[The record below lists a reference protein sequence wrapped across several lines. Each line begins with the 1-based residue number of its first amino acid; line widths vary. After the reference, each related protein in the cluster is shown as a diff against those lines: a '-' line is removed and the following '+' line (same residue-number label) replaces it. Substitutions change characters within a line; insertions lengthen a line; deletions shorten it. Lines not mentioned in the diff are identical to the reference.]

1 MKRKITLAIATL
13 MLLFMNVFTAF
24 GQTNYEK
31 VTSTPAS
38 WEGEYLLVYENGE
51 TAYAWSGVDAASS
64 YVSYAISGNTI
75 SASDAITITIAS
87 MDGGYSIKVNGGT
100 NDGKYIYGQSGSNT
114 IKFGSS
120 PELNTLEFDSDNVK
134 ITSYTSVMR
143 FNSAS
148 NNLRFRYFKSTSYS
162 NQQPV
167 QLYKKNGG
175 GQQSV
180 ATPTF
185 SPAAGTYY
193 EAQNVTISC
202 TTAGVT
208 IHYTL
213 DGSNPTENSATYST
227 PIAISETTTVKAM
240 AVKAGMSNSNVAS
253 ATYTIQA
260 APTVITIAEA
270 RALAVNEFALVQG
283 VVTFIDG
290 KNVYI
295 QDETA
300 GIDLYLNSA
309 VNTLSLG
316 DKVQA
321 YGKRSNY
328 NGLLEL
334 ANINPNDA
342 SQFSVISTGNT
353 LPLAEKTI
361 AEINA
366 DAAGNNMLQ
375 STRVKVVNAIIGTI
389 NTSNNTP
396 LTQGENTINIY
407 KVPALDNIEAGDA
420 VDVIGVIGCYNN
432 PQLRVALASDVTIHE
447 TPMQTVATPTF
458 TPAAGTYNEA
468 QNVTI
473 ACATNGATIYYTL
486 DGTDPISPTGGPQG
500 SIYSN
505 PIVISETTT
514 VKAVGVKQGMY
525 DSEIATAL
533 YTIETGPELITIA
546 EARAL
551 ANNEYGLV
559 QGIVTFI
566 DGRNVYVQ
574 DATAGIDLYLNNNT
588 VPSGLALG
596 DMVQAY
602 GKKTVFNGLI
612 ELTAINGGIADQFS
626 IISTGNTLPLA
637 VKTIAEILADHNGN
651 KILQSTRVQIV
662 DATVGTINTS
672 SNTPITQDD
681 NTLNIYKMPVVE
693 GLLEGDIATV
703 IGVVGCYN
711 AVQLRVANA
720 ADVTFT
726 HPVVETVATP
736 TFTPAAGTYTEAI
749 NVTIACA
756 TENASIYYTT
766 DGTDPAVNPT
776 GINGTLYTAPIA
788 LSENTTVKAFA
799 MKAGMNDSD
808 IATAVYEF
816 QDPTPPAQETAYTLI
831 TNNNALIAGDKYIVV
846 GIKGETYKALGKQAS
861 NNRPSVDVTPV
872 DNVITLTPATTN
884 DGGVF
889 ELTLGQADGKWT
901 LYDAV
906 NEGYLYAAS
915 SSANQ
920 LRVQANNDANGQWTI
935 DIDANGVATIKAQG
949 TNTRNWLRL
958 NTSGSPFSCYAS
970 GQLDVYL
977 YKAGEVP
984 TPPTPTYYNVT
995 VASGITNGTISVDP
1009 TSALE
1014 GATITVTA
1022 DANAGYELATLNYTY
1037 AGVATPIDIT
1047 ETMQFVMPAA
1057 DVVVNGTFVELA
1069 HVANPTFTPTT
1080 GTYYEAQTVTIACAT
1095 EGATIYYT
1103 LDGTDPTLNSAVY
1116 AEAFT
1121 VNSTTTV
1128 KAMAVKEGMN
1138 NSSITSATYTII
1150 LPITIAEA
1158 RALENNQYALVQGIV
1173 TFMDGRN
1180 IYVQDETAGIDLY
1193 LNNNTVPTALALG
1206 DMVQAYGKKTIFNGL
1221 VELTSI
1227 NGGLANQFQIMSSGN
1242 PLPLAVKTIA
1252 EINADAAGNNMLQST
1267 RVQIVEAIIGAINT
1281 NNNTPITQDEN
1292 TLNIYKMPVV
1302 EGLEEGDIVTVIG
1315 VIGCYNNPQLRV
1327 ASAADVTYEHPI
1339 YPTLVANPTSL
1350 SGFNYVYEEG
1360 PSVIK
1365 TFALS
1370 ASNLVGAAHVYPSD
1384 NFEIS
1389 SIGGELFT
1397 PETDIQISGATTFNN
1412 IHIYV
1417 RLKANLEIGTYAES
1431 ITMGSEGAQ
1440 TVSVAVSGAVTEPE
1454 PPVVPSD
1461 YTRVSDLSQLTNGS
1475 KVVFAAR
1482 FDENANEYYA
1492 MTAQASG
1499 KPTGVLFTSAI
1510 SETGAETLPEELA
1523 DEEDTYYWT
1532 VSVDGANYTFTNANG
1547 DVLGY
1552 TSSTNFSTGGDN
1564 TAWAITFQ
1572 TSEATAMV
1580 PNYSGYVVNNV
1591 NNAVRAIALNNNH
1604 NFGPYHTQNIASENY
1619 NFFLD
1624 MFATVGGGTLTC
1636 ATPTFTPE
1644 AGTYFEEQEVTIAC
1658 STADATIYYT
1668 LDGSDPTANSS
1679 VYSEPITIASS
1690 MTVKAIAMKEGYENS
1705 AIATAEYTIIIGAV
1719 TIFEQDWEGEMNG
1732 WTFVTVEGSKP
1743 WNISQ
1748 YQGNHYAYAN
1758 GYNGGVNEQWC
1769 ISPAFNLNIY
1779 SNATLTFRNAKN
1791 YTGPDVELFFSN
1803 DYDGTDPTTAT
1814 WTALAFEMSTGSYAW
1829 TESGTIDLANFTG
1842 ENCYIGFKYTS
1853 TEEQAAAW
1861 EIDDIVLMGFTTEPY
1876 LTVTPTALSG
1886 FTHIIGQGPSAAQT
1900 FVLTA
1905 GNITPA
1911 PGGTVS
1917 VIELLVDSPFYISF
1931 DGQDYSYG
1939 LFIEDVANLEPTT
1952 VYVRMDGTEV
1962 GQYTANVNI
1971 ATTSGNEAT
1980 VSLSGTVTEEPTPGE
1995 GWNRIYA
2002 LSDLHDGDQVILAS
2016 RYDATIGNGYYAME
2030 AGVSG
2035 KPDGVLFTSVND
2047 GGVESLPAEIADNAD
2062 TYLWNVTLNGDIIT
2076 LVNAAGD
2083 TLGYSSSTNF
2093 AGNVNTEWNIALETS
2108 SENALIP
2115 NYTGFVITNGTT
2127 TNRGIAK
2134 NASNK
2139 FGAYA
2144 TSNISSPDYNFYLDL
2159 FVSGGSVTPTV
2170 ATPVFSIASGTYYEA
2185 IEVEITCSTEDATI
2199 YYTLDGTDPTAQSEV
2214 YTEAIEIEESTTIK
2228 AIAMKEGYD
2237 NSAIAVAN
2245 YVIMANIEIII
2256 SQDWEGEMNDW
2267 TFVTVEGNKPWTIG
2281 TYAGNKY
2288 ANANGYGDD
2297 VDNEQWCISPAFN
2310 LSNRTTHN
2318 VTLTFRN
2325 AMKFTGPDLELY
2337 FTNDYDGQDPTTADW
2352 QPLSFTMSP
2361 GNYTW
2366 TESGEIS
2373 LNAFDGQQCYIGFR
2387 YISTIAE
2394 GAAAWEIDDIMVVAD
2409 MGTDP
2414 YLSATP
2420 NALSGLTHV
2429 AGQGPSEAQTF
2440 VLTGGNLPTGFLTV
2454 TLYNSDFEISF
2465 DGEIYTS
2472 ASITIPVYE
2481 PTLEPTTVYVRLNG
2495 EEIGD
2500 YEGSIIIDVDDDIT
2514 TTVSVSGTVT
2524 ADGIDETLASSVNVW
2539 NNSNELIIV
2548 NNSDNELQMVVYNIV
2563 GQPVLSETVA
2573 TGNNVIRHD
2582 LVDGVYIVRI
2592 ANGKEMTGIKVSV
2605 RR

>member
-1 MKRKITLAIATL
+1 
-13 MLLFMNVFTAF
+13 MLLTSFVW
-24 GQTNYEK
+24 GQTRTT
-31 VTSTPAS
+31 VTDQLTRESTGVTGTQYAS
-38 WEGEYLLVYENGE
+38 
-51 TAYAWSGVDAASS
+51 WSGVTSNSDAVYAGQSAGGNYSIQLRSSNNNSGIITTESGGTVTNVTVTWNSNTANGRTLQIYGKDSAYSAPTDLYNASTQGTLIGTIVYGTS
-64 YVSYAISGNTI
+64 TSLDISDSYAYIGMR
-75 SASDAITITIAS
+75 SASGAMYLSEIDITW
-87 MDGGYSIKVNGGT
+87 
-100 NDGKYIYGQSGSNT
+100 
-114 IKFGSS
+114 
-120 PELNTLEFDSDNVK
+120 
-134 ITSYTSVMR
+134 
-143 FNSAS
+143 
-148 NNLRFRYFKSTSYS
+148 ST
-162 NQQPV
+162 
-167 QLYKKNGG
+167 GG

-185 SPAAGTYY
+185 SPAAGTYT
-193 EAQNVTISC
+193 EAQNVAISC
-202 TTAGVT
+202 TTAGAT

-213 DGSNPTENSATYST
+213 DGSTPTANSATYST

-240 AVKAGMSNSNVAS
+240 AVKTGMTNSNVAT
-253 ATYTIQA
+253 ATYTIQQV
-260 APTVITIAEA
+260 TTITTIAD
-270 RALAVNEFALVQG
+270 LWEFANTVGTTQTT
-283 VVTFIDG
+283 VNVTFNNWYVSGVKSTQVTITDG
-290 KNVYI
+290 QYGFVIYQSNHGFTIGDKLNGTVTCNALLY
-295 QDETA
+295 QNHYAELMGVHA
-300 GIDLYLNSA
+300 SDLTVTPGQEVPGLTTTINALEVRNYGTPINLGTLTYNGTKFVDNSA
-309 VNTLSLG
+309 NTITP
-316 DKVQA
+316 
-321 YGKRSNY
+321 Y
-328 NGLLEL
+328 NNF
-334 ANINPNDA
+334 NINPNPISSLEANKQYNVKGVYIVYWPSGGGQTQQVAPRSADDFEEVIVPTNYTVSVA
-342 SQFSVISTGNT
+342 QGITNGTVTVNPTSAVEGATITVTATPDNNYELATLTYIYAGVAGPIDIDQTTMQFTM
-353 LPLAEKTI
+353 P
-361 AEINA
+361 
-366 DAAGNNMLQ
+366 AA
-375 STRVKVVNAIIGTI
+375 
-389 NTSNNTP
+389 
-396 LTQGENTINIY
+396 
-407 KVPALDNIEAGDA
+407 
-420 VDVIGVIGCYNN
+420 
-432 PQLRVALASDVTIHE
+432 DVTVDATFSEIVIE
-447 TPMQTVATPTF
+447 TVATPTY
-458 TPAAGTYNEA
+458 TPAEGTYNEA

-473 ACATNGATIYYTL
+473 ACETLGATIYYTL
-486 DGTDPISPTGGPQG
+486 DGTNPTAN
-500 SIYSN
+500 SAVYSTA
-505 PIVISETTT
+505 IAISETTT
-514 VKAVGVKQGMY
+514 VKA
-525 DSEIATAL
+525 I
-533 YTIETGPELITIA
+533 
-546 EARAL
+546 
-551 ANNEYGLV
+551 
-559 QGIVTFI
+559 
-566 DGRNVYVQ
+566 
-574 DATAGIDLYLNNNT
+574 
-588 VPSGLALG
+588 
-596 DMVQAY
+596 
-602 GKKTVFNGLI
+602 
-612 ELTAINGGIADQFS
+612 
-626 IISTGNTLPLA
+626 
-637 VKTIAEILADHNGN
+637 
-651 KILQSTRVQIV
+651 
-662 DATVGTINTS
+662 
-672 SNTPITQDD
+672 
-681 NTLNIYKMPVVE
+681 
-693 GLLEGDIATV
+693 
-703 IGVVGCYN
+703 
-711 AVQLRVANA
+711 
-720 ADVTFT
+720 
-726 HPVVETVATP
+726 
-736 TFTPAAGTYTEAI
+736 
-749 NVTIACA
+749 
-756 TENASIYYTT
+756 
-766 DGTDPAVNPT
+766 
-776 GINGTLYTAPIA
+776 
-788 LSENTTVKAFA
+788 A
-799 MKAGMNDSD
+799 MKAGMNDSE
-808 IATAVYEF
+808 IATAIYTIE
-816 QDPTPPAQETAYTLI
+816 QPTPPAQETAYTLI
-831 TNNNALIAGDKYIVV
+831 THNNALIAGDKYIVV

-861 NNRPSVDVTPV
+861 NNRTAADVTPV

-915 SSANQ
+915 SSSNY
-920 LRVQANNDANGQWTI
+920 LKVQAENDANGQWTI
-935 DIDANGVATIKAQG
+935 DIADNGVATIKAQG
-949 TNTRNWLRL
+949 ANTRNWIRL
-958 NTSGSPFSCYAS
+958 NNNGTPFSCYAS

-984 TPPTPTYYNVT
+984 TPPTPSYYNVT

-1037 AGVATPIDIT
+1037 AGVATPIDII

-1069 HVANPTFTPTT
+1069 HVANPTFTPAAGSYIT
-1080 GTYYEAQTVTIACAT
+1080 AQEVSIACAT

-1103 LDGTDPTLNSAVY
+1103 LDGTDPTTNSAVY
-1116 AEAFT
+1116 EAPFS
-1121 VNSTTTV
+1121 VSSTTTV
-1128 KAMAVKEGMN
+1128 KAMATKAGMN
-1138 NSSITSATYTII
+1138 NSNVMSSEYTII
-1150 LPITIAEA
+1150 QQTTIAAA
-1158 RALENNQYALVQGIV
+1158 RALALNEYALVQGVV
-1173 TFMDGRN
+1173 TFIDARN

-1193 LNNNTVPTALALG
+1193 LNNNTVPANLAIG
-1206 DMVQAYGKKTIFNGL
+1206 DMVLAYGKRAVYNGL
-1221 VELTSI
+1221 VELSGI
-1227 NGGLANQFQIMSSGN
+1227 NGGNANQFFILSSGN

-1252 EINADAAGNNMLQST
+1252 EINADAAGSNMLQST
-1267 RVQIVEAIIGAINT
+1267 RVQIVEAIIGTINT
-1281 NNNTPITQDEN
+1281 NNNTPITQDQN

-1315 VIGCYNNPQLRV
+1315 VLGCFNTPQLRV
-1327 ASAADVTYEHPI
+1327 VSADDVTYEHPI

-1350 SGFNYVYEEG
+1350 SGFNYVYDEG

-1389 SIGGELFT
+1389 SVGGELFT
-1397 PETDIQISGATTFNN
+1397 PETDIYISGASTFNN

-1440 TVSVAVSGAVTEPE
+1440 TISVTVSGAVTEPE

-1461 YTRVSDLSQLTNGS
+1461 YTRVSNLADLTNGS

-1532 VSVDGANYTFTNANG
+1532 VSIEGDNYTFTNANG

-1580 PNYSGYVVNNV
+1580 PNYSAFVINNV
-1591 NNAVRAIALNNNH
+1591 NNAVRAIALNSNH
-1604 NFGPYHTQNIASENY
+1604 NFGPYHTQNLAANNY

-1679 VYSEPITIASS
+1679 VYTSPITVASS

-1814 WTALAFEMSTGSYAW
+1814 WTALAFEMSTGSYTW

-1861 EIDDIVLMGFTTEPY
+1861 EIDDVVLMGFTTEPY
-1876 LTVTPTALSG
+1876 LTVTPSALSG

-2035 KPDGVLFTSVND
+2035 KPDGVLFTSVTD

-2062 TYLWNVTLNGDIIT
+2062 TYLWNVTLDGDVIT

-2144 TSNISSPDYNFYLDL
+2144 TSNISNPDYNFYLDL

-2185 IEVEITCSTEDATI
+2185 IEVEITCSTEGSTI

-2214 YTEAIEIEESTTIK
+2214 YTEALEIEESTTIK

-2256 SQDWEGEMNDW
+2256 SQDWEGEMNGW

-2297 VDNEQWCISPAFN
+2297 VDNEQWCISPVFN

-2337 FTNDYDGQDPTTADW
+2337 FTNDYDGQDPTTAVW

-2373 LNAFDGQQCYIGFR
+2373 LSAFDGQQCYIGFR

-2394 GAAAWEIDDIMVVAD
+2394 GAAAWEIDDIMIVAD

-2440 VLTGGNLPTGFLTV
+2440 VVTGGNLPTGFLTV
-2454 TLYNSDFEISF
+2454 TLDNSDFEISF

-2524 ADGIDETLASSVNVW
+2524 ADGIDETLASSVNIW

-2548 NNSDNELQMVVYNIV
+2548 NNSDNELQMVIYNIV
-2563 GQPVLSETVA
+2563 GQPVLSETIT

-2592 ANGKEMTGIKVSV
+2592 ANGKEVNGVKVLV